1 MSWSNLIVI
10 RYFRSRKKDKF
21 VNLTSKIATF
31 SISFGVAMLIVA
43 FSVIRGFEESIFNK
57 VLQDQGHIAIFADG
71 SFDPANIISRLPS
84 GLKYKSIV
92 ETHGMLTGR
101 FRTETTLLRGVSKA
115 EIAELESTTNK
126 CLNHPKVHGKNKAYI
141 GFRLAKNMGLSIG
154 DTMHIIVPV
163 KSVPPFGFVPEQVE
177 CVVVD
182 IVKFKTHDLNRFGVF
197 VDIADAQNML
207 NMANK
212 VTKVLCYA
220 NSPKAAINLA
230 FKIQLKNPT
239 YQVYTWQDLNMLF
252 ADVMRIQRNM
262 VSVILFAIIFLA
274 ITASLASLAL
284 FINMKK
290 REISILMILGATKRS
305 IVMIFLKIAALIA
318 LTSSVIGTGVG
329 LALAYNLDNI
339 RRCIE
344 YVTNKSL
351 FNPDVYLL
359 PAIPISIHVTD
370 VVLIVIASFLISIIA
385 AILPSYKSTSINV
398 LENL

>member
-1 MSWSNLIVI
+1 MHWSNLIVI

-71 SFDPANIISRLPS
+71 NFDPANIISRLPD
-84 GLKYKSIV
+84 GLQHKAIV
-92 ETHGMLTGR
+92 ETHGMLTGT
-101 FRTETTLLRGVSKA
+101 FRTETTLLRGVSQA
-115 EIAELESTTNK
+115 EIAELESTTHK
-126 CLNHPKVHGKNKAYI
+126 RLVDGKNKAYI
-141 GFRLAKNMGLSIG
+141 GCRLARNMGLNIG
-154 DTMHIIVPV
+154 DTMQIIVPV

-177 CVVVD
+177 CVVAD

-197 VDIADAQNML
+197 VDIGDAQKML
-207 NMANK
+207 NMGNK

-318 LTSSVIGTGVG
+318 FTSSVIGTVVG

-339 RRCIE
+339 RRGIE
-344 YVTNKSL
+344 YITNRSL

-359 PAIPISIHVTD
+359 PAIPISIHVSD
-370 VVLIVIASFLISIIA
+370 VVLIVVASFVISIIA
-385 AILPSYKSTSINV
+385 AILPSYKSASVNV